1 MANKNIRG
9 ITIEIDG
16 ATTGLE
22 KALEGV
28 NKKSYA
34 IQQELK
40 EVETLLKFNPKDTT
54 ILAQKQE
61 LLSQAVENTG
71 DKLKKLKEA
80 QTQVNEQFEKGEI
93 SEEQYRAVQRE
104 IIKTESQL
112 KNLEDQLANVNNK
125 WKDGAKAIGEFGAKT
140 EDLGNKLAPVSKAA
154 GAAFAGIVGVGVKAA
169 GAADDIN
176 TLSKTTGIG
185 VENLQKF
192 QFASDSIDVSME
204 TLTGSMTK
212 LTRNMASAQEATAGN
227 TMSLQEQ
234 EKQAIKVEKAQLAYD
249 NAVKKFGKT
258 SLQAR
263 DASIKLNEAQAATPK
278 ALSGAAGAFDELKV
292 KITDSN
298 GALLD
303 NEEVFYNTIEALG
316 KVSNET
322 KRDALAMEIFGKS
335 AQDLN
340 PLILGGAD
348 ALKEMG
354 KAAEDKG
361 LILTQE
367 ELDRAN
373 ELNDT
378 IDLMKAESLQGLMQI
393 GSQLAPVLIP
403 MFQAIGEAISGVITW
418 FQSLDE
424 GTMATILVI
433 LGVVA
438 AVAPVLIVIGKIATG
453 ISALMTVVG
462 ALGPV
467 FALLTGPVGLV
478 IAAIAAVIAIV
489 VLVIKHLDS
498 IKAVAAN
505 LGNALKTT
513 FANIKTSV
521 VNAFTGVLTGIKSIW
536 TNVTSFLSGL
546 PGKMLGFGKDI
557 IQGLINGIKAKI
569 SAVTDAVKHIGSTIT
584 GKIKSIL
591 GIGSPSKVMM
601 EMGEWT
607 GEGFAM
613 GIDSMAK
620 DAANAA
626 SGMAQGVAG
635 AAKPQGT
642 ASTITAGG
650 TLNINITGEGAG
662 ALKTDARF
670 VQQVKTA
677 IINQLQTE
685 NRSIPNRAGLIGI

>member
-1 MANKNIRG
+1 MASKNIRG

-22 KALEGV
+22 KSLQDV
-28 NKKSYA
+28 NKKA
-34 IQQELK
+34 RDIQSELK
-40 EVETLLKFNPKDTT
+40 EVEKLLKLDPKNTE
-54 ILAQKQE
+54 LVAQKQA
-61 LLSQAVENTG
+61 LLGDAIENTKEKLE
-71 DKLKKLKEA
+71 KLKSA
-80 QTQVNEQFEKGEI
+80 QEQVNKQFQNGEI
-93 SEEQYRAVQRE
+93 SEDQYRAVQRE
-104 IIKTESQL
+104 IIATEQNL
-112 KNLEDQLANVNNK
+112 KSLEDQLANVNNK
-125 WKDGAKAIGEFGAKT
+125 WKDGAKAIGDFGAKT

-154 GAAFAGIVGVGVKAA
+154 AGAFAGIVGVGVKAA

-185 VENLQKF
+185 VEELQKF
-192 QFASDSIDVSME
+192 QFASDSIDVSMD
-204 TLTGSMTK
+204 TLTGSLTK
-212 LTRNMASAQEATAGN
+212 LTRNM
-227 TMSLQEQ
+227 
-234 EKQAIKVEKAQLAYD
+234 
-249 NAVKKFGKT
+249 
-258 SLQAR
+258 
-263 DASIKLNEAQAATPK
+263 
-278 ALSGAAGAFDELKV
+278 SGAKDGTGPAAEAFAKLGVKV
-292 KITDSN
+292 TDSN

-303 NEEVFYNTIEALG
+303 NEDVFYSTIDALG
-316 KVSNET
+316 KVTNET
-322 KRDALAMEIFGKS
+322 ERDALAMEIFGKS

-403 MFQAIGEAISGVITW
+403 MFQAIGEAISGVINW
-418 FQSLDE
+418 FKSLDE

-467 FALLTGPVGLV
+467 FALLTGPIGLV

-489 VLVIKHLDS
+489 VLVIKHFDS
-498 IKAVAAN
+498 IKSVAAN

-513 FANIKTSV
+513 FNNIKTSV
-521 VNAFTGVLTGIKSIW
+521 VNSFTGVLTGIRSIW

-569 SAVTDAVKHIGSTIT
+569 SAVTDAVKNIGSTIT

-607 GEGFAM
+607 GEGFAI
-613 GIDSMAK
+613 GIESMAK

-662 ALKTDARF
+662 ALKSDPRF

>member
-1 MANKNIRG
+1 MASKTIRG

-54 ILAQKQE
+54 VLAQKQE

-71 DKLKKLKEA
+71 DKLKKLKDA
-80 QTQVNEQFEKGEI
+80 QSQVNEQFEKGEI

-112 KNLEDQLANVNNK
+112 KNLESQLSDVNNK
-125 WKDGAKAIGEFGAKT
+125 WKDGAKAIGDFGSKT
-140 EDLGNKLAPVSKAA
+140 EDLGNKLSPVSKAA
-154 GAAFAGIVGVGVKAA
+154 AGAFAGIVGIGVKAGA
-169 GAADDIN
+169 AADDLN
-176 TLSKTTGIG
+176 TLSKQTGLS
-185 VENLQKF
+185 VEELQKF
-192 QFASDSIDVSME
+192 QMASDTIDVPMD
-204 TLTGSMTK
+204 TLTGSLSK
-212 LTRNMASAQEATAGN
+212 LTRNMASAKDATAGS
-227 TMSLQEQ
+227 TMTLQEQ
-234 EKQAIKVEKAQLAYD
+234 DKQAIKVEKAQLAYD
-249 NAVKKFGKT
+249 NAVKKYGKT

-263 DASIKLNEAQAATPK
+263 EANIKLNEAQSATPK
-278 ALSGAAGAFDELKV
+278 ALSGAAGAFQKLGIS
-292 KITDSN
+292 ITDSKGN
-298 GALLD
+298 LRD
-303 NEEVFYNTIEALG
+303 NEEVFYSTIEALG

-322 KRDALAMEIFGKS
+322 ERDALAMDIFGKS

-361 LILTQE
+361 LILSQE
-367 ELDRAN
+367 ELDKAN
-373 ELNDT
+373 ELQDT
-378 IDLMKAESLQGLMQI
+378 LDLIKAESMQGLMQV

-403 MFQAIGEAISGVITW
+403 MFQSIGDAISGVITW

-424 GTMATILVI
+424 ATMKTILVI

-438 AVAPVLIVIGKIATG
+438 AVAPVLIVIGKIAIG

-467 FALLTGPVGLV
+467 FAVLTGPIGLV
-478 IAAIAAVIAIV
+478 VAAIAAVIAIV
-489 VLVIKHLDS
+489 VLVIKNFDS

-505 LGNALKTT
+505 LGAALSAT
-513 FANIKTSV
+513 FTNIKNSV

-536 TNVTSFLSGL
+536 TTVTSFLSGL
-546 PGKMLGFGKDI
+546 PGKMLQFGKDI
-557 IQGLINGIKAKI
+557 INGLVNGIKAKI
-569 SAVTDAVKHIGSTIT
+569 SAVTDAVKNVASTIT
-584 GKIKSIL
+584 GKVKSIL

-613 GIDSMAK
+613 GISSMAK

-662 ALKTDARF
+662 AFKSDPRF

-685 NRSIPNRAGLIGI
+685 NKSIPNRAGLIGI

>member
-1 MANKNIRG
+1 MGKNIKG

-112 KNLEDQLANVNNK
+112 KNLESQLSDVNNK
-125 WKDGAKAIGEFGAKT
+125 WKDGAKAIGDFGAKT
-140 EDLGNKLAPVSKAA
+140 EDLGNKLSPVSKAA
-154 GAAFAGIVGVGVKAA
+154 AGAFAGIVGIGVKAGA
-169 GAADDIN
+169 AADDLN
-176 TLSKTTGIG
+176 TLSKQTGLS
-185 VENLQKF
+185 VEELQKF
-192 QFASDSIDVSME
+192 QMASDTIDVPMD
-204 TLTGSMTK
+204 TLTGSLSK
-212 LTRNMASAQEATAGN
+212 LTKNMAGAKDGTGPAAEA
-227 TMSLQEQ
+227 
-234 EKQAIKVEKAQLAYD
+234 
-249 NAVKKFGKT
+249 FGK
-258 SLQAR
+258 L
-263 DASIKLNEAQAATPK
+263 
-278 ALSGAAGAFDELKV
+278 GVKV
-292 KITDSN
+292 TDSN

-303 NEEVFYNTIEALG
+303 NEDVFYSTIEALG

-322 KRDALAMEIFGKS
+322 ERDALAMDIFGKS

-361 LILTQE
+361 LILSQE
-367 ELDRAN
+367 ELDKAN
-373 ELNDT
+373 ELQDT
-378 IDLMKAESLQGLMQI
+378 LDLIKAESMQGLMQV

-403 MFQAIGEAISGVITW
+403 MFQAIGDAISGVITW
-418 FQSLDE
+418 FQSLNE
-424 GTMATILVI
+424 GTMKTILVI

-467 FALLTGPVGLV
+467 FAVLTGPIGLV

-489 VLVIKHLDS
+489 VLVIKNFDS

-505 LGNALKTT
+505 LGAALSAT
-513 FANIKTSV
+513 FTNIKNSV

-536 TNVTSFLSGL
+536 TNVTSFLAGL
-546 PGKMLGFGKDI
+546 PGKMLQFGKDI

-569 SAVTDAVKHIGSTIT
+569 SAVTDAVKNVASTIT
-584 GKIKSIL
+584 GKVKSIL

-613 GIDSMAK
+613 GISSMAK

-662 ALKTDARF
+662 ALKSDPRF
-670 VQQVKTA
+670 LQQIKTA
-677 IINQLQTE
+677 LINQLQTE
-685 NRSIPNRAGLIGI
+685 QRSIPNRIGLIGI